1 MSLYDRNRALN
12 TKSVQET
19 QNTDFGRSYENYAS
33 EQASPSSRSVFIR
46 QTYQLLAASLLAGTA
61 GAYIGLHVLK
71 TFSWLFL
78 ILEFAL
84 LFGLIMSKKK
94 PVLALF
100 MLFGFTFV
108 SGLTLGPTLNYY
120 VGRGMGDVIAQAFLL
135 TTAAFGGLSV
145 FAMYSKRDFSV
156 WGKFLFIALIVVVVA
171 SLINIFTQSS
181 VLALVIS
188 SVGAILFSAY
198 ILYDTQMIIR
208 GGYDSPVLAAVALYL
223 DILNLFISLLQILGA
238 INNNR

>member
-12 TKSVQET
+12 TKSAQDAP
-19 QNTDFGRSYENYAS
+19 NTDFGTNYADYTS
-33 EQASPSSRSVFIR
+33 EQTSSHSVFIK

-61 GAYIGLHVLK
+61 GAYIGLNVLK
-71 TFSWLFL
+71 TFSWLLL

-84 LFGLIMSKKK
+84 LFGLFMSKKN

-120 VGRGMGDVIAQAFLL
+120 IGKGMGQIIPQAFLL

-145 FAMYSKRDFSV
+145 FAMYSKKDFSS

-171 SLINIFTQSS
+171 SLINLFTQSS
-181 VLALVIS
+181 TLSLIIA

-208 GGYDSPVLAAVALYL
+208 GGYTNPVLAAVSLYL
-223 DILNLFISLLQILGA
+223 DILNLFISLLQILGVL
-238 INNNR
+238 NKE

>member
-12 TKSVQET
+12 TKSVQDT

-33 EQASPSSRSVFIR
+33 EQVSPSSRSVFIR

-61 GAYIGLHVLK
+61 GAYIGLNVLK
-71 TFSWLFL
+71 TFSWLLL
-78 ILEFAL
+78 IVEFAL
-84 LFGLIMSKKK
+84 LFGLFMSKKN
-94 PVLALF
+94 PTLALV

-120 VGRGMGDVIAQAFLL
+120 IGKGMGQVIPQAFLL

>member
-1 MSLYDRNRALN
+1 M
-12 TKSVQET
+12 
-19 QNTDFGRSYENYAS
+19 
-33 EQASPSSRSVFIR
+33 
-46 QTYQLLAASLLAGTA
+46 
-61 GAYIGLHVLK
+61 
-71 TFSWLFL
+71 
-78 ILEFAL
+78 
-84 LFGLIMSKKK
+84 
-94 PVLALF
+94 
-100 MLFGFTFV
+100 
-108 SGLTLGPTLNYY
+108 
-120 VGRGMGDVIAQAFLL
+120 
-135 TTAAFGGLSV
+135 
-145 FAMYSKRDFSV
+145 
-156 WGKFLFIALIVVVVA
+156 VVVA

>member
-1 MSLYDRNRALN
+1 M
-12 TKSVQET
+12 
-19 QNTDFGRSYENYAS
+19 
-33 EQASPSSRSVFIR
+33 
-46 QTYQLLAASLLAGTA
+46 
-61 GAYIGLHVLK
+61 
-71 TFSWLFL
+71 
-78 ILEFAL
+78 
-84 LFGLIMSKKK
+84 
-94 PVLALF
+94 
-100 MLFGFTFV
+100 
-108 SGLTLGPTLNYY
+108 
-120 VGRGMGDVIAQAFLL
+120 GRGMGDVIAQAFLL

-171 SLINIFTQSS
+171 SLINLFTQSS